1 MPTVALSVPAIARV
15 HRPRPRTTA
24 RGRAPTRV
32 ARASAAGAPDEASA
46 GAAASSSESDTLRKC
61 AIAFVDRHVS
71 SGDRVGVGAG
81 PMVSL
86 VLGEI
91 HDRLADSRLDDVQ
104 AVPTGTLTAKEA
116 AVAGVPVT
124 SLENVPAVDVCVL
137 QADEA
142 VTYRSEKSP
151 GIAAVVGREQRP
163 VQPDLILT
171 RQVIKKSVKVV
182 LLTTELRDPVPLG
195 GGVPVAIVGG
205 QSEWEE
211 CAEELD
217 DMFLGDA
224 EVWRRGAEIEANPR
238 GGKTPYLSPDGIHT
252 IVDLR
257 FKDPLND
264 GARWDDGFLL
274 FGQTAT
280 PYQIAAEI
288 ETVDGVLAHGIVTQ
302 ADCVMWPDAG
312 DPSGVGEFVVENK
325 GLSR

>member
-46 GAAASSSESDTLRKC
+46 GAAASSSESDALRKC

-71 SGDRVGVGAG
+71 SGDRVGIGAG

-86 VLGEI
+86 VLAEI

>member
-24 RGRAPTRV
+24 RGRAPIRV

-46 GAAASSSESDTLRKC
+46 GGGASSSESDALRKC

-71 SGDRVGVGAG
+71 SGDRVGIGAG

-124 SLENVPAVDVCVL
+124 TLENVPAVDVCVL

-171 RQVIKKSVKVV
+171 RKVIEKSVKVV
-182 LLTTELRDPVPLG
+182 LLAPALGDPIPLG
-195 GGVPVAIVGG
+195 GSVPVAIVGG

-217 DMFLGDA
+217 DIFLGDA
-224 EVWRRGAEIEANPR
+224 DVWRRGAEVEANPR
-238 GGKTPYLSPDGIHT
+238 GGKSPYLSADGAHT

-257 FKDPLND
+257 FNDPLND
-264 GARWDDGFLL
+264 GGRWDDGFQL
-274 FGQTAT
+274 FGSAAT
-280 PYQIAAEI
+280 PYQIAAEV

-302 ADCVMWPDAG
+302 ADSVMWPDAS
-312 DPSGVGEFVVENK
+312 DASGVGEFVLANK

>member
-46 GAAASSSESDTLRKC
+46 GAAASSSESDALRKC

-71 SGDRVGVGAG
+71 SGARVGIGAG

-86 VLGEI
+86 VLAEI

-151 GIAAVVGREQRP
+151 GIAAIVGREQRP

-171 RQVIKKSVKVV
+171 RKVIRKSVKVV
-182 LLTTELRDPVPLG
+182 LLVPALGDPVPLG
-195 GGVPVAIVGG
+195 GSVPVAIVGG

-217 DMFLGDA
+217 DIFLGDA
-224 EVWRRGAEIEANPR
+224 DVWRRGAEVEANPR
-238 GGKTPYLSPDGIHT
+238 GGKTPYLSADGVHT

-257 FKDPLND
+257 FNDPLND
-264 GARWDDGFLL
+264 GER
-274 FGQTAT
+274 
-280 PYQIAAEI
+280 
-288 ETVDGVLAHGIVTQ
+288 
-302 ADCVMWPDAG
+302 
-312 DPSGVGEFVVENK
+312 
-325 GLSR
+325 